1 MKTKAFAFAIVLCS
15 ASCAPVT
22 PSATSTPAPTSEAT
36 GQAPAEAMA
45 QPLVTPPEAPNQ
57 PSSNPWVSVPP
68 VSADACLAE
77 DIGTASDPNTGAPVS
92 RNIDPKTGKTLCQPQ
107 APPK

>member
-1 MKTKAFAFAIVLCS
+1 MKTTAFAFAISLCS

-22 PSATSTPAPTSEAT
+22 PTATSTPALSSAAT
-36 GQAPAEAMA
+36 GQMPAEAMA
-45 QPLVTPPEAPNQ
+45 QPSVTPPEAPNQ

-92 RNIDPKTGKTLCQPQ
+92 RYSDPQTGKPLCQPDAQ
-107 APPK
+107 PK